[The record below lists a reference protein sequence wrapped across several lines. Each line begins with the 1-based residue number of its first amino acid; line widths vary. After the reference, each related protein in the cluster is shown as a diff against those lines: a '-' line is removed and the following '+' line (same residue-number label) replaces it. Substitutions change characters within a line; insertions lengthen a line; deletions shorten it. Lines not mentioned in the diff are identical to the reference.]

1 MFFRPLSSL
10 WFGSLITLFLL
21 FSSSVAN
28 AQGPSTTATD
38 VSTGATVTL
47 LTNEFVEKEIEKPI
61 LGAIITSIINLLT
74 FAADRAAYD
83 AATALVAGGPADS
96 PLYDGT
102 PWGEFYKGWRDA
114 VAGEAIGLLQDDLEA
129 LSGSS
134 NFAAVLANFN
144 LCSPN
149 ADVTLMFLL
158 DIQAKFKQPKPKCDI
173 FQVQNNWKGFVAGIN
188 AVTDGDPNTRNTMIL
203 TQLADA
209 YNPGKNDL
217 AVGLAIRSKI
227 FNKVLEDSQLKLGAH
242 IKDSGTVNVVDF
254 ITGNIQTPADILNK
268 TTERALAGPAKTR
281 GDTNLALLSAAPA
294 ALIQV
299 GIHAGSVFTNTALS
313 GLTKKLYS
321 GLFDVDYDFPDP
333 FSDFDQLSFGS
344 VEERIDQFQGL
355 LAINTFSIDNYS
367 YIKEFAVCPISSR
380 GLYNCVANA
389 SLVSAITRA
398 DTGSP
403 LTVGQAIEDGLL
415 NGGWPLIPESDLARN
430 QDPFCYTYGFCYGN
444 LVKLRKARILPVGWE
459 LAANSEYNTSDAPV
473 LLQTLVDNFNNCND
487 QGERDANHQWCHLV
501 DPDWVIKYPST
512 QCRIQVAGQLL
523 QSPES
528 SDRLQ
533 ECVDSPSCISENAN
547 GECEGGY
554 GYCVREENLWQFRG
568 EECPVEY
575 ASCLTFD
582 GEEGEESY
590 LKNTV
595 DYGICS
601 AGNSGC
607 TWYNTVKEDLTGVG
621 DYLWPLEDNVAE
633 ADSATGTYLTRAY
646 FNGSVGECDQ
656 TQAGCKELIER
667 TPDLRLNLISNS
679 SFEIEETND
688 GLPDGWLFTDGLLA
702 DYQTGITAGDGN
714 DALNPGGVGAAY
726 QVGLTLEP
734 GEFYTLSFAYQ
745 ADGLLTPSAT
755 AAVVIYS
762 DAPSTDVNLLG
773 TTIIGACGVVDSNQI
788 LNGDGNDDA
797 IALSV
802 DNATT
807 AWQTAT
813 CTFTSPTISAGE
825 VKAKIELTG
834 TALVDEIMLEQGE
847 EPSDYHTGYTTTD
860 YSTIIAKVPPPYLEC
875 KGEATDP
882 EACNDYAAVCSS
894 LDVGCTAYIPKNGNP
909 TITAVAT
916 ALDACPAECSGYDTY
931 KQESAKYDPFGAFPL
946 YFIPETGE
954 SCDASAVGCSE
965 FTNLTTE
972 AKEYYLDLRACLTN
986 SQADAN
992 LDSDNSAVYYTWEGS
1007 DLDGYQLKT
1016 WNLLE
1021 SDALAFSYTHAG
1033 SGILDSAPALA
1044 PCASWQATDSGI
1056 ICNDSTDNDS
1066 NGIPD
1071 WDLTIC
1077 DEHADIYSNPD
1088 CREFYDADGNL
1099 HYRSFSR
1106 TITIDDACVAYRITT
1121 LTGLSD
1127 EEKETNC
1134 ESSGGFYEVDSG
1146 ECRYY
1151 GLTLESISCDQS
1163 ENGCRSYTGGQS
1175 NNSRLVFTD
1184 DLEGGNINNW
1194 DTDSAENLILSNE
1207 SLATDGHS
1215 LAATSAF
1222 TTFQYNHG
1230 SICTLE
1236 AGCPGTAE
1244 VFGGTCTVATGE
1256 QYCGLLH
1263 NQLISGKTY
1272 TVSFWAKGTGAMAVG
1287 FDFNAVN
1294 GNPAFELSFGTIN
1307 LTPSW
1312 QEYSLGPLDMNELD
1326 YPQFGVGTALVFEP
1340 GALTYLDNITLREGE
1355 DDLTLIADS
1364 WVTPV
1369 SCDLSPTG
1377 TPSPQY
1383 HLGCQEYST
1392 SLGTIAY
1399 EKSFSRLC
1407 EEKQVGCEDFFLTEE
1422 SESVY
1427 GSLYNASC
1435 SSLDG
1440 ETVLTPTPCY
1450 YETSSPTSYDTSSPF
1465 LCTIGI
1471 DQSACRFDLDFI
1483 ADSAILPTHL
1493 FFGPETR
1500 LSPADGEAFLVI
1512 NDTVTCDA
1520 SGAGCRELGEPVYA
1534 ADKNSTTLSN
1544 SVYLFDLP
1552 ETYATTLCSNEEL
1565 FCATWET
1572 SEQGTFYFKDP
1583 IDQTCS
1589 FEENK
1594 TVNGINY
1601 SGWFRTD
1608 TDDFCYGTC
1617 ADGVNSCGSNA
1628 DCGGDICSP
1637 SDPSYVINGEQSGIW
1652 RNGDTD
1658 YRGWVGACPS
1668 GESACTEFSD
1678 PLAIP
1683 DGTLY
1688 QAVDGDNYYAIND
1701 DQLSDAGLP
1710 ATEQCDG
1717 QASLKAGCGLF
1728 NDTSDPSLKYNASA
1742 TEVVSRHAD
1751 EILGGDPY
1759 ALVDP
1764 IDCNTD
1770 GVALITLPDGS
1781 EFDPC
1786 ARRCVYDL
1794 GAVNDVTDG
1803 VSYAQ
1808 KLEEESDS
1816 DNFLLYA
1823 KKELYLFGTSCFA
1836 SIDCSKLTSEN
1847 GAKVPAVG
1855 CLETVAISPDVAPN
1869 PDGVTTRLENDTN
1882 VVVKVDR
1889 DRQCSEW
1896 LTCINPQTIWD
1907 PRSSSYKT
1915 ICHDIDLCTEY
1926 SAAGGSSFCTS
1937 PKQDDL
1943 KEVLDIELY
1952 ASRDVSWYGDEYSG
1966 YAVPDIFPI
1975 ESLEQKDIAPPAGFC
1990 NLFSFLEAGTITQ
2003 DYFNENHG
2011 TVCLDDSG
2019 CEDKSSEDSELIGS
2033 CSNTSTPE
2041 YRLAYN
2047 AGTCELAYNKACAVG
2062 YCANTGAG
2070 CSTSDQCNDGAS
2082 CLVGQCQQVIESD
2095 VADQS
2100 GCAPGSTFVSGEC
2113 LVYAD
2118 DLVIEDY
2125 NANIGDDPEFGCE
2138 ANYTLA
2144 KNVAVKE
2151 GTCINESCLLAPSGQ
2166 TFTVAETESKLCRG
2180 QPESGSPFAN
2190 AVVTEWLDSETSF
2203 PFISGDSSN
2212 AGWEDEPYS
2221 KLQNFT
2227 KANTCALGQT
2237 CDCSYDKVTF
2247 ESGEIRYFSEQF
2259 DINDQSTGNGL
2270 CSAGLVGKTCSD
2282 DIDCEDATIIPGIEG
2297 NCALPTTNNTFLGL
2311 DGYCL
2316 EKDSTLSKDGDR
2328 SKNPCLTWLPVD
2340 QLAGSTDLYAKFK
2353 GAGYFTDTYACSEVA
2368 PFVNLKMS
2376 DHSSIPGV
2384 ACADQVTVIGQELD
2398 KGVLDPNVVATCL
2411 DHAGTACPEGFW
2423 ALVGMPQWKDTGL
2436 GGSLADQ
2443 CINPTNDCP
2452 FVCLPIGATTD
2463 DGESCDPEADN
2474 SYALKQLLIIT
2485 DEDNFYETLEKTYIE
2500 QDLPTFAGYVG
2511 PGSITFQF
2519 TEADTAIYEQY
2530 DDLVEALTVCTLKGI
2545 PVTDQLN
2552 KFIFDLPA
2560 ESDAFYY
2567 GLGLNGEF
2575 YGACSAVQ
2583 QVADES
2589 DLKSYAW
2596 TDRLLGEE
2604 NTTFALGSSDPS
2616 LQLTSRTTS
2625 STSLAPYGLFESNP
2639 ANEFSGWPVAVAT
2652 CQTNP
2657 ELGNSA
2663 LQNPTG
2669 LDFIS
2674 CVNPF
2679 HTYDEKM
2686 DTVGQIPSGIL
2697 SEKVDPSSA
2706 DSWGLMAF
2714 GYTSPVAEIGNFFGV
2729 GNFLS
2734 AQTILD
2740 DIFANT
2746 SPLSGLF
2753 EWQINDEW
2761 PTDLTTLNYAFRE
2774 SEESIISSSLSLNF
2788 SDIRDE
2794 GNPPR
2799 LYALNLSNC
2808 EGTECEEGAENALT
2822 LNSQSFGDI
2831 EESNF
2836 FSATLKFYAAADKN
2850 QLPIRRVIIDWG
2862 DEVGSGDHTGST
2874 APDNLYQNHRGL
2886 EAGKSVSK
2894 CEQNNPEW
2902 GLTPESCD
2910 PNYFSYSH
2918 IYTCTAGEVLGLEVC
2933 TDGND
2938 DGYPDSTPCS
2948 ESFTGG
2954 ESAQCV
2960 FRPRV
2965 HVRDNWGWCTGTCTG
2980 ASDGNDGCFEHDFD
2994 TLNDLTEIDA
3004 QAECAYQQFPDFD
3017 PANNPWV
3024 YYDGVIRLSPV
3035 VTIE

>member
-1 MFFRPLSSL
+1 
-10 WFGSLITLFLL
+10 
-21 FSSSVAN
+21 
-28 AQGPSTTATD
+28 
-38 VSTGATVTL
+38 
-47 LTNEFVEKEIEKPI
+47 
-61 LGAIITSIINLLT
+61 
-74 FAADRAAYD
+74 
-83 AATALVAGGPADS
+83 
-96 PLYDGT
+96 
-102 PWGEFYKGWRDA
+102 
-114 VAGEAIGLLQDDLEA
+114 
-129 LSGSS
+129 
-134 NFAAVLANFN
+134 
-144 LCSPN
+144 
-149 ADVTLMFLL
+149 
-158 DIQAKFKQPKPKCDI
+158 
-173 FQVQNNWKGFVAGIN
+173 
-188 AVTDGDPNTRNTMIL
+188 
-203 TQLADA
+203 
-209 YNPGKNDL
+209 
-217 AVGLAIRSKI
+217 
-227 FNKVLEDSQLKLGAH
+227 
-242 IKDSGTVNVVDF
+242 
-254 ITGNIQTPADILNK
+254 
-268 TTERALAGPAKTR
+268 
-281 GDTNLALLSAAPA
+281 
-294 ALIQV
+294 
-299 GIHAGSVFTNTALS
+299 
-313 GLTKKLYS
+313 
-321 GLFDVDYDFPDP
+321 
-333 FSDFDQLSFGS
+333 
-344 VEERIDQFQGL
+344 
-355 LAINTFSIDNYS
+355 
-367 YIKEFAVCPISSR
+367 
-380 GLYNCVANA
+380 
-389 SLVSAITRA
+389 
-398 DTGSP
+398 
-403 LTVGQAIEDGLL
+403 
-415 NGGWPLIPESDLARN
+415 
-430 QDPFCYTYGFCYGN
+430 
-444 LVKLRKARILPVGWE
+444 
-459 LAANSEYNTSDAPV
+459 
-473 LLQTLVDNFNNCND
+473 
-487 QGERDANHQWCHLV
+487 
-501 DPDWVIKYPST
+501 
-512 QCRIQVAGQLL
+512 
-523 QSPES
+523 
-528 SDRLQ
+528 
-533 ECVDSPSCISENAN
+533 
-547 GECEGGY
+547 
-554 GYCVREENLWQFRG
+554 
-568 EECPVEY
+568 
-575 ASCLTFD
+575 
-582 GEEGEESY
+582 
-590 LKNTV
+590 
-595 DYGICS
+595 
-601 AGNSGC
+601 
-607 TWYNTVKEDLTGVG
+607 
-621 DYLWPLEDNVAE
+621 LWPLEDNVAE

-773 TTIIGACGVVDSNQI
+773 TTIIGDCGVVDSNQI

-813 CTFTSPTISAGE
+813 CTFTSPTVSAGE

-894 LDVGCTAYIPKNGNP
+894 LDVGCTAYTPQNGNP

-931 KQESAKYDPFGAFPL
+931 KQEPAKYDPFGAFPL
-946 YFIPETGE
+946 YFIPATGE

-1056 ICNDSTDNDS
+1056 ICNDSNDNDS

-1071 WDLTIC
+1071 WDLEVC

-1106 TITIDDACVAYRITT
+1106 TVTIDNACVAYRITT
-1121 LTGLSD
+1121 LTGLTD

-1146 ECRYY
+1146 DCRYY

-1244 VFGGTCTVATGE
+1244 VFGGTCTVLNGE

-1340 GALTYLDNITLREGE
+1340 EALTYLDNITLREGE

-1377 TPSPQY
+1377 TPSAQY

-1450 YETSSPTSYDTSSPF
+1450 YGTASPTSYDTSSPF

-1471 DQSACRFDLDFI
+1471 DQSACRFNLDFI

-1512 NDTVTCDA
+1512 NDAVTCDA
-1520 SGAGCRELGEPVYA
+1520 SGAGCRELGEPVYS

-1572 SEQGTFYFKDP
+1572 AEQGTFYFKDP

-1589 FEENK
+1589 FEESK

-1617 ADGVNSCGSNA
+1617 ADGVTSCGSNA

-1637 SDPSYVINGEQSGIW
+1637 SDPSFVINGEESGIW

-1658 YRGWVGACPS
+1658 YRGWVGSCPS

-1701 DQLSDAGLP
+1701 DQLSDSGLP

-1770 GVALITLPDGS
+1770 GVVLITLPDGS
-1781 EFDPC
+1781 VFDPC

-1803 VSYAQ
+1803 ISYAE

-1816 DNFLLYA
+1816 GNFLLYA

-1836 SIDCSKLTSEN
+1836 ATDCGKLTSEN

-1907 PRSSSYKT
+1907 DRSSSYKT

-1926 SAAGGSSFCTS
+1926 SAASGSSFCTS

-1943 KEVLDIELY
+1943 KELLDIELY

-1975 ESLEQKDIAPPAGFC
+1975 ESLEQKDIAPPPGYC
-1990 NLFSFLEAGTITQ
+1990 NLYPQLALGQITQ
-2003 DYFNENHG
+2003 AQFDSLHG
-2011 TVCLDDSG
+2011 GICNF
-2019 CEDKSSEDSELIGS
+2019 DKDCGDTLNNPAIVGACTERSE
-2033 CSNTSTPE
+2033 PE

-2047 AGTCELAYNKACAVG
+2047 AGACDLEYNQACAVG

-2070 CSTSDQCNDGAS
+2070 CSTSDQC
-2082 CLVGQCQQVIESD
+2082 SD
-2095 VADQS
+2095 
-2100 GCAPGSTFVSGEC
+2100 
-2113 LVYAD
+2113 
-2118 DLVIEDY
+2118 
-2125 NANIGDDPEFGCE
+2125 
-2138 ANYTLA
+2138 
-2144 KNVAVKE
+2144 
-2151 GTCINESCLLAPSGQ
+2151 
-2166 TFTVAETESKLCRG
+2166 
-2180 QPESGSPFAN
+2180 
-2190 AVVTEWLDSETSF
+2190 
-2203 PFISGDSSN
+2203 
-2212 AGWEDEPYS
+2212 
-2221 KLQNFT
+2221 
-2227 KANTCALGQT
+2227 
-2237 CDCSYDKVTF
+2237 
-2247 ESGEIRYFSEQF
+2247 
-2259 DINDQSTGNGL
+2259 
-2270 CSAGLVGKTCSD
+2270 
-2282 DIDCEDATIIPGIEG
+2282 
-2297 NCALPTTNNTFLGL
+2297 
-2311 DGYCL
+2311 
-2316 EKDSTLSKDGDR
+2316 
-2328 SKNPCLTWLPVD
+2328 
-2340 QLAGSTDLYAKFK
+2340 
-2353 GAGYFTDTYACSEVA
+2353 
-2368 PFVNLKMS
+2368 
-2376 DHSSIPGV
+2376 
-2384 ACADQVTVIGQELD
+2384 
-2398 KGVLDPNVVATCL
+2398 
-2411 DHAGTACPEGFW
+2411 
-2423 ALVGMPQWKDTGL
+2423 
-2436 GGSLADQ
+2436 
-2443 CINPTNDCP
+2443 
-2452 FVCLPIGATTD
+2452 
-2463 DGESCDPEADN
+2463 
-2474 SYALKQLLIIT
+2474 
-2485 DEDNFYETLEKTYIE
+2485 
-2500 QDLPTFAGYVG
+2500 
-2511 PGSITFQF
+2511 
-2519 TEADTAIYEQY
+2519 
-2530 DDLVEALTVCTLKGI
+2530 
-2545 PVTDQLN
+2545 
-2552 KFIFDLPA
+2552 
-2560 ESDAFYY
+2560 
-2567 GLGLNGEF
+2567 
-2575 YGACSAVQ
+2575 
-2583 QVADES
+2583 
-2589 DLKSYAW
+2589 
-2596 TDRLLGEE
+2596 
-2604 NTTFALGSSDPS
+2604 GSS
-2616 LQLTSRTTS
+2616 
-2625 STSLAPYGLFESNP
+2625 
-2639 ANEFSGWPVAVAT
+2639 
-2652 CQTNP
+2652 C
-2657 ELGNSA
+2657 
-2663 LQNPTG
+2663 
-2669 LDFIS
+2669 
-2674 CVNPF
+2674 
-2679 HTYDEKM
+2679 
-2686 DTVGQIPSGIL
+2686 
-2697 SEKVDPSSA
+2697 
-2706 DSWGLMAF
+2706 
-2714 GYTSPVAEIGNFFGV
+2714 
-2729 GNFLS
+2729 
-2734 AQTILD
+2734 
-2740 DIFANT
+2740 
-2746 SPLSGLF
+2746 
-2753 EWQINDEW
+2753 
-2761 PTDLTTLNYAFRE
+2761 
-2774 SEESIISSSLSLNF
+2774 
-2788 SDIRDE
+2788 
-2794 GNPPR
+2794 
-2799 LYALNLSNC
+2799 
-2808 EGTECEEGAENALT
+2808 
-2822 LNSQSFGDI
+2822 
-2831 EESNF
+2831 
-2836 FSATLKFYAAADKN
+2836 
-2850 QLPIRRVIIDWG
+2850 
-2862 DEVGSGDHTGST
+2862 
-2874 APDNLYQNHRGL
+2874 
-2886 EAGKSVSK
+2886 
-2894 CEQNNPEW
+2894 
-2902 GLTPESCD
+2902 
-2910 PNYFSYSH
+2910 
-2918 IYTCTAGEVLGLEVC
+2918 
-2933 TDGND
+2933 
-2938 DGYPDSTPCS
+2938 
-2948 ESFTGG
+2948 
-2954 ESAQCV
+2954 
-2960 FRPRV
+2960 
-2965 HVRDNWGWCTGTCTG
+2965 
-2980 ASDGNDGCFEHDFD
+2980 
-2994 TLNDLTEIDA
+2994 
-3004 QAECAYQQFPDFD
+3004 
-3017 PANNPWV
+3017 
-3024 YYDGVIRLSPV
+3024 
-3035 VTIE
+3035 